1 MNSSDSSMNE
11 LDEDKD
17 AKEVNLQYSAYFKI
31 FIDVQSGEV

>member
-17 AKEVNLQYSAYFKI
+17 AKEVSLLYAYFKI
-31 FIDVQSGEV
+31 FIDI